1 MKKAVLRLLEEYDRY
16 TGHLDRGV
24 QLIMAAG
31 MLVMFGLLLLSV
43 LSRYVINRP
52 FFWLAEGAGY
62 IMALVGV
69 WGSSS
74 CLRHSGH
81 MQVNYLQDKFRK
93 LDARAAALVSPIFV
107 IITNGL
113 LLFYCYF
120 IVTAGYR
127 FAEFG
132 RFESSASGFF
142 IVFWPRLVLPIGFL
156 LIGLQSLN
164 LIGHAI
170 RRLMGETESSPT

>member
-1 MKKAVLRLLEEYDRY
+1 MRKGILRLLEEYDRY

-24 QLIMAAG
+24 QFIIAAG
-31 MLVMFGLLLLSV
+31 MLIMFGLLLLSV

-62 IMALVGV
+62 LMALVGV

-74 CLRHSGH
+74 CLRHAGH

-93 LDARAAALVSPIFV
+93 RGARTATLVSPIFV

-113 LLFYCYF
+113 LIFYCYF
-120 IVTAGYR
+120 LITAGYR

-132 RFESSASGFF
+132 RFEHSASGFF
-142 IVFWPRLVLPIGFL
+142 IVFWPRLILPSGFL

-164 LIGHAI
+164 LIGDAI
-170 RRLMGETESSPT
+170 RRLMCEPESSPT